1 VFRNAKA
8 IDSVEPKNRN
18 VFDTRDVSG
27 DRPAVTGLSAGDLL
41 ERAAALRREGQPFV
55 LATVVRALR
64 PASAKPGDRAL
75 LFGNH
80 KQAVGWVGGG
90 CVHTSIEREAA
101 RALADGAPRLVR
113 LSPEARAEDGIV
125 SYPMTCHSGGT
136 LDIYLEPVLPAP
148 ELVVL
153 GESPVAEALT
163 LLGAPLGFR
172 IRSSLDDV
180 ATPDAWVVAAAM
192 SSAEDHPAVRAALAR
207 GVAYVAMVASRRRTE
222 AFLDEL
228 RSEGFSE
235 EVLARLKAPAG
246 LDIGAATGPEIALSI
261 LAEIVQRR
269 RSRPL
274 AEVPLNVSET
284 AIDPICGMEVEI
296 ATARWTAE
304 RDGQTYYFCA
314 PGCRRAFLAASEPS
328 PPALSQR

>member
-1 VFRNAKA
+1 MPQA
-8 IDSVEPKNRN
+8 IDDLEPTDNG
-18 VFDTRDVSG
+18 VFDSG
-27 DRPAVTGLSAGDLL
+27 DVISGTATVSGLSAGDLL
-41 ERAAALRREGQPFV
+41 ERAAKLRREGQPFV
-55 LATVVRALR
+55 LATVVRSRR

-75 LFGNH
+75 LF
-80 KQAVGWVGGG
+80 ADRRTVGWVGGG
-90 CVHTSIEREAA
+90 CVHASIEREAM

-113 LSPEARAEDGIV
+113 LSPEAHAEDGIV

-153 GESPVAEALT
+153 GESPVAEALVA
-163 LLGAPLGFR
+163 LGGPLGFR
-172 IRSSLDDV
+172 VVSSLDASATADV
-180 ATPDAWVVAAAM
+180 WVVAAAM
-192 SSAEDHPAVRAALAR
+192 SSSEDHPAVRAALSR
-207 GVAYVAMVASRRRTE
+207 GVGYVAMVASRRRTA
-222 AFLDEL
+222 AFVDEL

-235 EVLARLKAPAG
+235 EALARLKAPAG

-269 RSRPL
+269 RSRPFAEAPPL
-274 AEVPLNVSET
+274 ASEM
-284 AIDPICGMEVEI
+284 AIDPICGMEVDV

-314 PGCRRAFLAASEPS
+314 PGCRRAFLAANEPS
-328 PPALSQR
+328 PPALLGLPK

>member
-1 VFRNAKA
+1 
-8 IDSVEPKNRN
+8 
-18 VFDTRDVSG
+18 
-27 DRPAVTGLSAGDLL
+27 LL
-41 ERAAALRREGQPFV
+41 ERAAELRRQGQPFV
-55 LATVVRALR
+55 LATVVRSLR

-75 LFGNH
+75 LFGEH
-80 KQAVGWVGGG
+80 RAVGWVGGG

-113 LSPEARAEDGIV
+113 LSPEAHAEDGIV

-153 GESPVAEALT
+153 GDSPVAEALVA
-163 LLGAPLGFR
+163 LGGPLGFR
-172 IRSSLDDV
+172 LVSSLDAI
-180 ATPDAWVVAAAM
+180 ATQDAWVVAAAM
-192 SSAEDHPAVRAALAR
+192 SSAEDHPTVRAALER
-207 GVAYVAMVASRRRTE
+207 GVGYVAMVASRRRTE
-222 AFLDEL
+222 VLIDEL

-235 EVLARLKAPAG
+235 EALARLKAPAG

-269 RSRPL
+269 RSRAASNAVFKEPRM
-274 AEVPLNVSET
+274 
-284 AIDPICGMEVEI
+284 AIDPICGMEVDV
-296 ATARWTAE
+296 ATAKWTAE

-314 PGCRRAFLAASEPS
+314 PGCRRAFVTSSAAI
-328 PPALSQR
+328 